1 MKKIRNDHLLKGKGV
16 RKLVGERGDGPHMVI
31 ASREGLLFKA
41 SLWTRPAASEGEVT
55 QSKTQWCSTVPKGGA
70 LSARAVATAEGGVA
84 TPRNLCHC
92 VINLRL
98 SLTALKKNL

>member
-55 QSKTQWCSTVPKGGA
+55 
-70 LSARAVATAEGGVA
+70 
-84 TPRNLCHC
+84 
-92 VINLRL
+92 
-98 SLTALKKNL
+98 